1 MSLADFLYT
10 VAIPVALATVM
21 LGMGLSLT
29 LEDLKRVVLYPKAV
43 GTGLLGQLIL
53 LPLLAFVLATM
64 LAPNPAIAAGAIML
78 AACPGGVTSNAYTFA
93 ARADVALSV
102 TLTAIESIITIFTIP
117 LFAYL
122 ALSFY
127 FDQATA
133 PDVPAVGMIRQLA
146 IITAI
151 PITCLSLI
159 HI

>member
-64 LAPNPAIAAGAIML
+64 LAPNPAYRGRCDHASGLPRGRHIECIHV
-78 AACPGGVTSNAYTFA
+78 C
-93 ARADVALSV
+93 RAS
-102 TLTAIESIITIFTIP
+102 
-117 LFAYL
+117 
-122 ALSFY
+122 
-127 FDQATA
+127 
-133 PDVPAVGMIRQLA
+133 
-146 IITAI
+146 
-151 PITCLSLI
+151 
-159 HI
+159 